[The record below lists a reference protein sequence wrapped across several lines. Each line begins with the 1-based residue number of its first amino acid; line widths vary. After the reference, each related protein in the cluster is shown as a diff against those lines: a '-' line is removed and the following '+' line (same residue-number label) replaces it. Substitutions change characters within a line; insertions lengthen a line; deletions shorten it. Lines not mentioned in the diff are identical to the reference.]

1 MHFFI
6 NVFDEN
12 TSNENNKNTR
22 TGSKRR
28 VLERFSFILSLSLSF
43 SRGEIESEVISL
55 ELYKTMYRYMC
66 KYIISV
72 L

>member
-43 SRGEIESEVISL
+43 SRGEIESL
-55 ELYKTMYRYMC
+55 K
-66 KYIISV
+66 
-72 L
+72 